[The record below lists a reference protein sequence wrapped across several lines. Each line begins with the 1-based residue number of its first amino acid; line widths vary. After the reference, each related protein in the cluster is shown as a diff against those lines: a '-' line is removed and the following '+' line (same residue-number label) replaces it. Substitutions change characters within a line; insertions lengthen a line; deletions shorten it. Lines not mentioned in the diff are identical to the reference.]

1 MWADITILFSSLF
14 TIYPISLALLCYR
27 LVMKSILIPV
37 ITALFLVTG
46 AFAQSE
52 PVKMSKSGICHAPN
66 TTYYNQT
73 RHFTP
78 YPTLK
83 DCLNAG
89 GRMPK
94 K

>member
-1 MWADITILFSSLF
+1 MYHYDNLIFMKIMNILAIAGIFVS
-14 TIYPISLALLCYR
+14 
-27 LVMKSILIPV
+27 
-37 ITALFLVTG
+37 TG
-46 AFAQSE
+46 VLGQAE
-52 PVKMSKSGICHAPN
+52 PVKMSESGICHAPN
-66 TTYYNQT
+66 TTYYKQT
-73 RHFTP
+73 KHFTA

>member
-1 MWADITILFSSLF
+1 M
-14 TIYPISLALLCYR
+14 
-27 LVMKSILIPV
+27 VMKFSIISF
-37 ITALFLVTG
+37 IAALCISMG
-46 AFAQSE
+46 SNAAE

-73 RHFTP
+73 KSFTP
-78 YPTLK
+78 YPTLQ

>member
-1 MWADITILFSSLF
+1 MNNKIIIALVSS
-14 TIYPISLALLCYR
+14 ALLGG
-27 LVMKSILIPV
+27 
-37 ITALFLVTG
+37 ALQ
-46 AFAQSE
+46 AAE
-52 PVKMSKSGICHAPN
+52 PVKMSNSGICHAPN

-73 RHFTP
+73 KNFTP

-83 DCLNAG
+83 DCLTAG

>member
-1 MWADITILFSSLF
+1 
-14 TIYPISLALLCYR
+14 
-27 LVMKSILIPV
+27 MKIIKIFAIAGIIVSTSVLGQTAPV
-37 ITALFLVTG
+37 N
-46 AFAQSE
+46 
-52 PVKMSKSGICHAPN
+52 MSKTGICHVPN
-66 TTYYNQT
+66 STYYKQT
-73 RHFTP
+73 KHFVP

>member
-1 MWADITILFSSLF
+1 MNLIMK
-14 TIYPISLALLCYR
+14 LL
-27 LVMKSILIPV
+27 LVAGLNGV
-37 ITALFLVTG
+37 LQA
-46 AFAQSE
+46 AE

-66 TTYYNQT
+66 TTYYSQT
-73 RHFTP
+73 KNYIP
-78 YPTLK
+78 YPTLQ

>member
-1 MWADITILFSSLF
+1 MKTKAFS
-14 TIYPISLALLCYR
+14 
-27 LVMKSILIPV
+27 
-37 ITALFLVTG
+37 FLVVLLISTWT
-46 AFAQSE
+46 FAQE
-52 PVKMSKSGICHAPN
+52 KPVKMSKSGICHAPN
-66 TTYYNQT
+66 STYYNQT
-73 RHFTP
+73 KQFTP

>member
-1 MWADITILFSSLF
+1 MKSTI
-14 TIYPISLALLCYR
+14 ISLVAAVL
-27 LVMKSILIPV
+27 M
-37 ITALFLVTG
+37 VTTV
-46 AFAQSE
+46 FAVSQ
-52 PVKMSKSGICHAPN
+52 PIKMSKTGICHSPG

-73 RHFTP
+73 KNFTP

>member
-1 MWADITILFSSLF
+1 MKSRLISLF
-14 TIYPISLALLCYR
+14 ITLLLAN
-27 LVMKSILIPV
+27 SV
-37 ITALFLVTG
+37 I
-46 AFAQSE
+46 AQSA
-52 PVKMSKSGICHAPN
+52 PVKMSKNGICHAPN

-73 RHFTP
+73 KHFTP

-83 DCLNAG
+83 ECLNAG

>member
-1 MWADITILFSSLF
+1 MFNLYILYDSLIF
-14 TIYPISLALLCYR
+14 MKIIKILALLAI
-27 LVMKSILIPV
+27 LVSTSVLGQ
-37 ITALFLVTG
+37 AG
-46 AFAQSE
+46 Q
-52 PVKMSKSGICHAPN
+52 VKMSKAGICHGPN
-66 TTYYNQT
+66 TAYYKQT
-73 RHFTP
+73 KHFTP

>member
-1 MWADITILFSSLF
+1 MKIIIKLIA
-14 TIYPISLALLCYR
+14 LALLSG
-27 LVMKSILIPV
+27 VV
-37 ITALFLVTG
+37 HA
-46 AFAQSE
+46 AE

-66 TTYYNQT
+66 STYYKQT
-73 RHFTP
+73 KNYTP

>member
-1 MWADITILFSSLF
+1 
-14 TIYPISLALLCYR
+14 
-27 LVMKSILIPV
+27 MKSIIIILF
-37 ITALFLVTG
+37 ALASTLSVG
-46 AFAQSE
+46 AE

-66 TTYYNQT
+66 TSYYNQT
-73 RHFTP
+73 KNFTP

>member
-1 MWADITILFSSLF
+1 MFMKIMNK
-14 TIYPISLALLCYR
+14 LAVL
-27 LVMKSILIPV
+27 SILISSSV
-37 ITALFLVTG
+37 LGQTG
-46 AFAQSE
+46 
-52 PVKMSKSGICHAPN
+52 PVKMSKTGICHAPN
-66 TTYYNQT
+66 STYYNQT
-73 RHFTP
+73 KRFTQ

>member
-1 MWADITILFSSLF
+1 MPLPNTTYDSLIFMKIIKILA
-14 TIYPISLALLCYR
+14 IAG
-27 LVMKSILIPV
+27 ILISTSV
-37 ITALFLVTG
+37 FGQAG
-46 AFAQSE
+46 
-52 PVKMSKSGICHAPN
+52 PVKMSKTGICHAPN

-73 RHFTP
+73 KNFTP

>member
-1 MWADITILFSSLF
+1 MKIMKILAIAAVL
-14 TIYPISLALLCYR
+14 ISTSVLGQA
-27 LVMKSILIPV
+27 
-37 ITALFLVTG
+37 
-46 AFAQSE
+46 E

-66 TTYYNQT
+66 STYYNQT
-73 RHFTP
+73 KHFTP

>member
-1 MWADITILFSSLF
+1 MKIMKILA
-14 TIYPISLALLCYR
+14 IAG
-27 LVMKSILIPV
+27 ILIS
-37 ITALFLVTG
+37 TG
-46 AFAQSE
+46 VLGQTE
-52 PVKMSKSGICHAPN
+52 PVKMSKTGICHAPN
-66 TTYYNQT
+66 TTYYRQT
-73 RHFTP
+73 KHFTP

>member
-1 MWADITILFSSLF
+1 MKTMQILA
-14 TIYPISLALLCYR
+14 IAG
-27 LVMKSILIPV
+27 ILIST
-37 ITALFLVTG
+37 TALG
-46 AFAQSE
+46 QAQ
-52 PVKMSKSGICHAPN
+52 PVKMSNSGVCHAPN
-66 TTYYNQT
+66 TAYYNQT
-73 RHFTP
+73 KNFTP